1 MVQHDWSQQIQDAV
15 FKKWLAT
22 GGKGIKV
29 AVLDT
34 GLDLAHPALRHLDL
48 AGHKLNA
55 ATPGFDPKLPLL
67 HGNGDVKD
75 AHRKRGHG
83 TQCTSVISSK
93 PAGQDALS
101 GMAQASELFIVKVNT
116 VDHKFFRVKDFLKGL
131 EAAANL
137 GVDIVVA
144 SIAYLPGDAALEGI
158 SQAEIDRVFG
168 RLKESGAVLIAAL
181 PNMDAGSSWLGI
193 AANSFPSLRPE
204 VVNVGVVS
212 QAILDE
218 RKAEIDAEPGIDFVV
233 SDANG
238 HFCKIN
244 SKYVQERI
252 SSSYAAYL
260 VAGIAALYLASLK
273 KRLELAYKPM
283 EKADFVKGVGQKFIK
298 LANAP
303 QLNDTTPFFLKKSN
317 ANA

>member
-1 MVQHDWSQQIQDAV
+1 
-15 FKKWLAT
+15 
-22 GGKGIKV
+22 
-29 AVLDT
+29 
-34 GLDLAHPALRHLDL
+34 L

-101 GMAQASELFIVKVNT
+101 GMAPLAELFIVKVNT

-158 SQAEIDRVFG
+158 AQGEIDRVFG

-181 PNMDAGSSWLGI
+181 PNMDTGSSWLGI

-238 HFCKIN
+238 QFCKIN
-244 SKYVQERI
+244 GEYVEERI

-273 KRLELAYKPM
+273 KRLKLDYKPM
-283 EKADFVKGVGQKFIK
+283 EKADFVKGIGQKFTK